1 MRNVTSLKPKNNG
14 FIFRVIPKFSEI
26 VVPMDI
32 ALFYLAELYGEAS
45 ISPAPTLV
53 EVQVQLDKAYAKG
66 DSPWHVI
73 VG

>member
-1 MRNVTSLKPKNNG
+1 
-14 FIFRVIPKFSEI
+14 
-26 VVPMDI
+26 MDI

-45 ISPAPTLV
+45 ISSAPTLV

-66 DSPWHVI
+66 DSPWHVV

>member
-1 MRNVTSLKPKNNG
+1 MRNVTSIKPKRNNA
-14 FIFRVIPKFSEI
+14 IFRIIPKFSEI
-26 VVPMDI
+26 VVPMDV

-66 DSPWHVI
+66 DSPWHV
-73 VG
+73 VVE

>member
-1 MRNVTSLKPKNNG
+1 MRNVTSLKPRHNKS
-14 FIFRVIPKFSEI
+14 IFKKVPKFSTML
-26 VVPMDI
+26 VSLDV

-66 DSPWHVI
+66 DSPWRVV